1 MKVKRIL
8 KKLKYIKQKKI
19 FVSLREDNH
28 NVESS
33 KYRKAKNIENQKYR
47 MKKYRKL

>member
-1 MKVKRIL
+1 MLKV
-8 KKLKYIKQKKI
+8 
-19 FVSLREDNH
+19 EDDH

-33 KYRKAKNIENQKYR
+33 KYRKAKKTENQKYR